1 MNLQQAKIILE
12 KINTL
17 YKNISI
23 DENNIS
29 SIEKDLMLNY
39 VRQLYEAFLTET
51 NAATASPV
59 TRQTAPPPP
68 VVRHVV
74 QETPKVAPT
83 PESKVVKEVVRK
95 KPIIIDVPDSIKE
108 YAQPPAETVKATK
121 PAEPT
126 PVAATETKTGSSN
139 TLSKS
144 EYETLFD
151 EQKGAKEL
159 SDKLSSLPIKDLS
172 KAMGLNEKI
181 LTINELFDGDHREFD
196 DTISKLNGMS
206 SFEDAKAYLAANV
219 ADKHAWATRS
229 KKKKAKIF
237 IKLIKRR
244 YL

>member
-51 NAATASPV
+51 NTPISSPV
-59 TRQTAPPPP
+59 VRQAAPPPP
-68 VVRHVV
+68 VVRQVV
-74 QETPKVAPT
+74 QETPNVAPA
-83 PESKVVKEVVRK
+83 PEPKVVKEVVRK

-108 YAQPPAETVKATK
+108 YTAPPVETVKATQ

-126 PVAATETKTGSSN
+126 PVAATETKTSNSN

-151 EQKGAKEL
+151 DQKGAKEL
-159 SDKLSSLPIKDLS
+159 SDKLSSLPIKDLA

-181 LTINELFDGDHREFD
+181 LTINELFDGDHRVFD
-196 DTISKLNGMS
+196 ETVSKLNALS
-206 SFEDAKAYLAANV
+206 SFEEAKSYLAANV
-219 ADKHAWATRS
+219 ADKYAWATRG